1 MTSKNSEILEEMICK
16 NKILLNEE
24 FKFETKNILRNIGMI
39 CWRLE
44 FESSNKIDLLVQLKS
59 IISNNPEIEN
69 RPAGRRA
76 IAIYWTWMGIVNE
89 EERPFAWTQAISRW
103 NSAECYNASKELQ
116 EKLHFWLK
124 ETGRA

>member
-1 MTSKNSEILEEMICK
+1 
-16 NKILLNEE
+16 
-24 FKFETKNILRNIGMI
+24 
-39 CWRLE
+39 
-44 FESSNKIDLLVQLKS
+44 
-59 IISNNPEIEN
+59 
-69 RPAGRRA
+69 
-76 IAIYWTWMGIVNE
+76 MGIVNE